1 MLRKLLNPGR
11 QTAGAAVALAIR
23 LVSAVIAFLSQ
34 ILLARW
40 LGAGNFGVVTALL
53 VWVNVLGTVSTLGF
67 ATSVLR
73 FLPHY
78 LARSALP
85 LARGFHRTG
94 IVAALLAGAAIAGLG
109 LLVLGGAA
117 TLLPA
122 PYAEP
127 ARMALLALPAF
138 ALADFL
144 DGVGRS
150 RGWVVLALIPP
161 YIIRPVMILLGVAA
175 IEASGA
181 ALDAASATLAAVVA
195 IWISALAQ
203 LALQARPLA
212 TAMPAGPRAYDLNLW
227 SRVSLP
233 MLLLDGVAL
242 LLLNIDIILLGFFV
256 GPDDIARYFA
266 SQRIISLVSFIHFAV
281 AAPAVS
287 HFATSHA
294 LGNRHALKQEFGRS
308 RLLAF
313 FPSLVLAVVLILL
326 GKPLLRLFGGDFVSA
341 WPVMTILAIGLLA
354 RAAAGPAQ
362 ALLVATGHH
371 NATVLVLCAT
381 LLVNCCLGI
390 ALIPRHGLIGAA
402 FASMVATLCE
412 SALFAVLQH
421 RLHAAAHPQPQEA
434 VDGIDQ
440 PAA

>member
-1 MLRKLLNPGR
+1 MLRNLLDPGR

-78 LARSALP
+78 LAQGALP

-94 IVAALLAGAAIAGLG
+94 IVVALLAGAAIAGLG
-109 LLVLGGAA
+109 LLVLGAAA

-127 ARMALLALPAF
+127 ARLALLALPVF

-175 IEASGA
+175 IQASGVD
-181 ALDAASATLAAVVA
+181 LDAASAPLAAAAA

-203 LALQARPLA
+203 LALQAKPLA
-212 TAMPAGPRAYDLNLW
+212 AAMPAGPCAYDLRVW

-242 LLLNIDIILLGFFV
+242 LLLNIDIILLGF
-256 GPDDIARYFA
+256 
-266 SQRIISLVSFIHFAV
+266 
-281 AAPAVS
+281 
-287 HFATSHA
+287 
-294 LGNRHALKQEFGRS
+294 
-308 RLLAF
+308 
-313 FPSLVLAVVLILL
+313 
-326 GKPLLRLFGGDFVSA
+326 
-341 WPVMTILAIGLLA
+341 
-354 RAAAGPAQ
+354 
-362 ALLVATGHH
+362 
-371 NATVLVLCAT
+371 
-381 LLVNCCLGI
+381 
-390 ALIPRHGLIGAA
+390 
-402 FASMVATLCE
+402 
-412 SALFAVLQH
+412 
-421 RLHAAAHPQPQEA
+421 
-434 VDGIDQ
+434 
-440 PAA
+440 

>member
-94 IVAALLAGAAIAGLG
+94 IVVALLAGAAIAGLG

-281 AAPAVS
+281 AAAAVS

-390 ALIPRHGLIGAA
+390 ALIRG
-402 FASMVATLCE
+402 T
-412 SALFAVLQH
+412 
-421 RLHAAAHPQPQEA
+421 
-434 VDGIDQ
+434 D
-440 PAA
+440 

>member
-1 MLRKLLNPGR
+1 MIRKFLHHRR
-11 QTAGAAVALAIR
+11 QTLGAAVALAIR
-23 LVSAVIAFLSQ
+23 VVSAVIGFLSQ

-40 LGAGNFGVVTALL
+40 LGASSFGVLTALL

-78 LARSALP
+78 IAQHALP

-94 IVAALLAGAAIAGLG
+94 MLVALLAGAAIGGLG
-109 LLVLGGAA
+109 LVILARMPA
-117 TLLPA
+117 LLPA
-122 PYAEP
+122 PYGEP

-150 RGWVVLALIPP
+150 RGWVALALIPP
-161 YIIRPVMILLGVAA
+161 YVVRPLMILVGVAV
-175 IEASGA
+175 IETSGV
-181 ALDAASATLAAVVA
+181 ALDAATATLAAAAA

-203 LALQARPLA
+203 LALQARRLTA
-212 TAMPAGPRAYDLNLW
+212 AMPAGPLAYDLKLW
-227 SRVSLP
+227 TRVSMP

-242 LLLNIDIILLGFFV
+242 LLLNIDIILLSFFV
-256 GPDDIARYFA
+256 GSEDIARYFA
-266 SQRIISLVSFIHFAV
+266 SQRVISLVSFIHFAV
-281 AAPAVS
+281 AAAAVS

-294 LGNRHALKQEFGRS
+294 LGDRHGLRQEFGRS

-313 FPSLVLAVVLILL
+313 LPSLVLAIVLVAL
-326 GKPLLRLFGGDFVSA
+326 GKPLLMLFGADFVSA
-341 WPVMTILAIGLLA
+341 WPVMMILAVGLLA

-362 ALLVATGHH
+362 ALLVTTGHH

-381 LLVNCCLGI
+381 LLVNCCFGI
-390 ALIPRHGLIGAA
+390 ALIPRHGLVGAA
-402 FASMVATLCE
+402 LASMVATLFE
-412 SALFAVLQH
+412 SALFAALQH
-421 RLHAAAHPQPQEA
+421 RLHAGPSPERKEA
-434 VDGIDQ
+434 VHGIDQ
-440 PAA
+440 LAQ

>member
-94 IVAALLAGAAIAGLG
+94 IVVALLAGAAIAGLG

-266 SQRIISLVSFIHFAV
+266 SQRIISLVSFIHFERRRWVPFCDEPRAGQ
-281 AAPAVS
+281 AS
-287 HFATSHA
+287 RSET
-294 LGNRHALKQEFGRS
+294 EFGRS
-308 RLLAF
+308 RLL
-313 FPSLVLAVVLILL
+313 PSSLVFSQSCSSCSANRCS
-326 GKPLLRLFGGDFVSA
+326 GFGSDFVSA
-341 WPVMTILAIGLLA
+341 WPVAILAIGLLA
-354 RAAAGPAQ
+354 RAAGPAQ
-362 ALLVATGHH
+362 TLVATGHH
-371 NATVLVLCAT
+371 NATVSSCAPPFWSI
-381 LLVNCCLGI
+381 LSGI
-390 ALIPRHGLIGAA
+390 VIPRHG
-402 FASMVATLCE
+402 
-412 SALFAVLQH
+412 
-421 RLHAAAHPQPQEA
+421 
-434 VDGIDQ
+434 
-440 PAA
+440 